1 MKELTLRQREVFN
14 FITAYISTHSMAP
27 TIVEIAAGMSFKS
40 PNAASIHI
48 TALKKKGVIH
58 VRRGASRGITLTDSA
73 RTVSMKPVL
82 LPPLIDIEGLEGEDL
97 NAANHFNAAIV
108 MCSIAIRKAGY
119 PSECS
124 PMFYP
129 TDKKGG

>member
-1 MKELTLRQREVFN
+1 MTDRQRFEKWLEEVHGLYGSDIDWEPERNCYRIFG
-14 FITAYISTHSMAP
+14 IHLAHKAWQ
-27 TIVEIAAGMSFKS
+27 AATET
-40 PNAASIHI
+40 P
-48 TALKKKGVIH
+48 VI
-58 VRRGASRGITLTDSA
+58 
-73 RTVSMKPVL
+73 
-82 LPPLIDIEGLEGEDL
+82 LPPMIDITGLEGEHL
-97 NAANHFNAAIV
+97 NAANHFNAAIA